1 MNEKPFFQVIRE
13 RRSIRRFTDTAIDK
27 TILNKIIDACDLCPS
42 AGGLQSFEIYFIDKY
57 ETKKKIMQASL
68 NQEAIMQAPV
78 VLIFC
83 ANPTRPIKYGQKA
96 KLFSIQ
102 DATIA
107 ATYAQLTATA
117 LGLSTVWIGAFE
129 EDKISRILNL
139 PNHLLPVTLLPIGYK
154 NEEPDVKITRGVQE
168 IFHNYENKL

>member
-1 MNEKPFFQVIRE
+1 
-13 RRSIRRFTDTAIDK
+13 
-27 TILNKIIDACDLCPS
+27 
-42 AGGLQSFEIYFIDKY
+42 
-57 ETKKKIMQASL
+57 MQASL

-129 EDKISRILNL
+129 EDKISRMLNL
-139 PNHLLPVTLLPIGYK
+139 PNNLLPVTLLPIGYK

>member
-1 MNEKPFFQVIRE
+1 MNEKPFLQVIRE
-13 RRSIRRFTDTAIDK
+13 RRSIRRFTNAGIDK
-27 TILNKIIDACDLCPS
+27 TILNKIIDACDLSPS
-42 AGGLQSFEIYFIDKY
+42 AGGLQSFEIYFIDQP

-68 NQEAIMQAPV
+68 NQEAILEAPV
-78 VLIFC
+78 LLVFC

-117 LGLSTVWIGAFE
+117 LGLATVWIGAFE
-129 EDKISRILNL
+129 EDKISRILDL
-139 PNHLLPVTLLPIGYK
+139 PDNLLPVTILLIGYK
-154 NEEPDVKITRGVQE
+154 NEDPDVKITRGVQE
-168 IFHNYENKL
+168 IFHKYENKK